1 MGDGGGG
8 ARTDLRSFEG
18 QVIDDRYLLTE
29 WVGGGAFGAVFLSE
43 QRILGR
49 PVRRVACKISRETG
63 MTEED
68 ARHRFSD
75 VLRLAEAMD
84 GMTDA
89 EARRHLVHVY
99 DGGLARDAGGRAFL
113 VMEYVPGTTLADQ
126 FSSRRTVSAK
136 QLFLWARQICVA
148 LRGLHALDQPLLHRD
163 LKPDNVLLG
172 TDLTV
177 RLIDFGLAARLLE
190 SGTVPGVAGTLTY
203 MAPETSQGESV
214 PASDLYSLGVLMYE
228 GLTGRHPY
236 EHLVPPPEL
245 PDALHGDWLY
255 RRKRDGRAPAPPS
268 RLNNTVTREIDAV
281 VLRCLEFD
289 PVRRFRSATE
299 LLDALAEAEAG
310 PRRPPPG
317 ANALERAREQA
328 AAGDPAGACDTLRA
342 CLDSGAE
349 NPSPAVRLALLH
361 ELAGLLD
368 TRGDPAGAARRLAES
383 WQLVRA
389 SALLRTRRERHALLT
404 RTADAYRRAGNG
416 YQARHFEDLLRREND
431 RG

>member
-1 MGDGGGG
+1 MSDGGAG
-8 ARTDLRSFEG
+8 TDLRSFEG
-18 QVIDDRYLLTE
+18 RVINDRYLLTE
-29 WVGGGAFGAVFLSE
+29 WIGGGAFGAVFLSE
-43 QRILGR
+43 QLILGR

-63 MTEED
+63 MTEAD
-68 ARHRFSD
+68 AQHRFAD

-99 DGGLARDAGGRAFL
+99 DGGLAHDAGGRAFL
-113 VMEYVPGTTLADQ
+113 VMEFVQGTTLAAQ
-126 FSSRRTVSAK
+126 FRSLRTVSAH
-136 QLFLWARQICVA
+136 QLFTWARQICLV
-148 LRGLHALDQPLLHRD
+148 LRGLHALDRPLLHRD

-172 TDLTV
+172 SDLTV

-203 MAPETSQGESV
+203 MAPETSQGQSV

-228 GLTGRHPY
+228 GLTGRLPF
-236 EHLVPPPEL
+236 EHLVPPPGL

-255 RRKRDGRAPAPPS
+255 QRKKEGRAVDPPS

-289 PVRRFRSATE
+289 PARRYRSAAE

-310 PRRPPPG
+310 SRRPPPG
-317 ANALERAREQA
+317 ESELEQAREEA
-328 AAGDPAGACDTLRA
+328 AAGDTAGACDTLRA
-342 CLDSGAE
+342 CLDSGSEA
-349 NPSPAVRLALLH
+349 PSPAVRLALLN
-361 ELAGLLD
+361 ELARLLD
-368 TRGDPAGAARRLAES
+368 AQGDLAGSARRLAEA
-383 WQLVRA
+383 WQLVRG
-389 SALLRTRRERHALLT
+389 SALLRTRKERCALLS
-404 RTADAYRRAGNG
+404 RTAEAYRRAGNA
-416 YQARHFEDLLRREND
+416 YQTTHFEDLLRRERD

>member
-1 MGDGGGG
+1 MGDGGAG
-8 ARTDLRSFEG
+8 TDLRSFEG
-18 QVIDDRYLLTE
+18 RMIDDRYLLTE
-29 WVGGGAFGAVFLSE
+29 WVGGGNFGAVFLSE

-99 DGGLARDAGGRAFL
+99 DGGLAHDAGGRAFL
-113 VMEYVPGTTLADQ
+113 VMEYVQGTTLADQ
-126 FSSRRTVSAK
+126 FHSRRTVSAK
-136 QLFLWARQICVA
+136 QLFTWARQICVA

-228 GLTGRHPY
+228 GLTGRLPF
-236 EHLVPPPEL
+236 EHLVPPHEL

-255 RRKRDGRAPAPPS
+255 RRKKEGRAVAPPS

-289 PVRRFRSATE
+289 PARRFRSATE
-299 LLDALAEAEAG
+299 LLGALAEAEAG

-328 AAGDPAGACDTLRA
+328 AAGDTAGACDTLRG

-349 NPSPAVRLALLH
+349 NPSPAVRLALLN

-368 TRGDPAGAARRLAES
+368 TRGDPAGSARRLAES
-383 WQLVRA
+383 WQLVRG
-389 SALLRTRRERHALLT
+389 SALLRTRKERCALLT
-404 RTADAYRRAGNG
+404 RTADTYRRAGNA
-416 YQARHFEDLLRREND
+416 YQARHFEDLLRRERD